1 MVGSSIDG
9 SGSGMIDV
17 GVFWLNMGLVYLHY
31 KNYEL

>member
-9 SGSGMIDV
+9 SGSGIIDV

-31 KNYEL
+31 KNNEL

>member
-1 MVGSSIDG
+1 MVGPSTDG
-9 SGSGMIDV
+9 SASGMIDV

>member
-9 SGSGMIDV
+9 SGSGMIGV
-17 GVFWLNMGLVYLHY
+17 GGFWLNMGLVYLHY

>member
-17 GVFWLNMGLVYLHY
+17 DVFWLNMGLVYLHY
-31 KNYEL
+31 KHYEM